1 MTSVEKRKIPELNIS
16 IPVFDDADARPN
28 LFPRYRKKRSSDGE
42 TESDRT
48 HAPNWRG
55 HGGRHPTYSSVEFD
69 RQLDKISLWLENWD
83 HSQRCHL
90 LEWILRRSNHTQFQ
104 FLYTV
109 MQPHLHRDFMYTA
122 QSMYPSMEFKPFSTH
137 TSREVQ
143 QKLILH
149 RQNNFYRVKSGY
161 FRSDEDVK
169 NQAKEKLAVRFPEI
183 PIEKE
188 IKVEKV
194 YTEYSSLLGTKP
206 KESLPNIKQ
215 GKKSLERSKS
225 TRECTLQH
233 PLLTHNPDK
242 LQSSHAV
249 LRFLEMPVK
258 RHIQDEGKPQSLSN
272 SLQSLTSMDQSAA
285 RPFNTVSLS
294 ILPEKCAKNLHKSI
308 LAKDERPSDLDENA
322 RTVINWY
329 MNDWSDVKRNE
340 FLHKVILKLDARQQ
354 YFISS
359 FLSVRQHRDF
369 LALLP
374 EKVALKILK
383 YLTPYEILTCSRVSK
398 NWYSLANK
406 NEVWKDKCGHIEI
419 KVPVPSNPNWKT
431 VYRDNVYLAKNWE
444 TGACRVLDLKGHSDQ
459 VEEIIFDGRT
469 LASGGQDKLIKLWDM
484 KTGKLL
490 QTLRG
495 HERGVWCL
503 NFFTQTLLVSGSYD
517 GTIKVWNMNNGSCC
531 RTLIAHEGPV
541 WALVRHENI
550 LVSASQDRTAK
561 VWDISRC
568 LLLTT
573 LTGHNAAIFAVD
585 MSEDGSLVIT
595 GSADRTVR
603 IWDRETGVKKQ
614 TIWASPSTSIMSV
627 SYSKGLI
634 ACSYGETVCLYNT
647 DRCKLIRTF
656 EGHMKRIES
665 VKLKVTDKEKM
676 QGTIVSSGKDGLVK
690 YWDLQRKESIQT
702 KGQKG
707 NVKCIYFDDLR
718 IASGNGNRIRIFDFN
733 FFDKSLIPKQ
743 EVPSS
748 QEGRRKSS
756 VAAGTIVMDLN
767 AGSSEV
773 KDGTNSGKVSPHPG
787 EVYSNRASR
796 QSQKS
801 TNNNR
806 AGSTDVRKTPQK
818 PEEEE

>member
-1 MTSVEKRKIPELNIS
+1 MTSVQNRKIGELNIP
-16 IPVFDDADARPN
+16 IPVFDDADAKPN
-28 LFPRYRKKRSSDGE
+28 LFPRFRKKRISDGD
-42 TESDRT
+42 TESDPT
-48 HAPNWRG
+48 PAPNWRG

-69 RQLDKISLWLENWD
+69 RQLDKISLWLESWD

-109 MQPHLHRDFMYTA
+109 MQPYLHRDFMYTA
-122 QSMYPSMEFKPFSTH
+122 QSMYPSMEFKPFSTY

-169 NQAKEKLAVRFPEI
+169 NQTKEKATVRFPEI
-183 PIEKE
+183 PVDRDV
-188 IKVEKV
+188 KVEKV
-194 YTEYSSLLGTKP
+194 YTEYSSLVGALP
-206 KESLPNIKQ
+206 KETLPKIKQ
-215 GKKSLERSKS
+215 TKKVERTQSLK
-225 TRECTLQH
+225 QN
-233 PLLTHNPDK
+233 PLLAHHPEK

-249 LRFLEMPVK
+249 LRFLEMPIK
-258 RHIQDEGKPQSLSN
+258 RHMQNESNPQSLSN

-285 RPFNTVSLS
+285 RFEKTTLS
-294 ILPEKCAKNLHKSI
+294 ILPEKSIPHLH
-308 LAKDERPSDLDENA
+308 AKDKRPSDLDENA

-359 FLSVRQHRDF
+359 FISVRQHRDF

-383 YLTPYEILTCSRVSK
+383 YLTPFEILTCSRVSK
-398 NWYSLANK
+398 TWHSLANS
-406 NEVWKDKCGHIEI
+406 NEVWEDKCEHIEI
-419 KVPVPSNPNWKT
+419 KVPVPSNPNWKA

-444 TGACRVLDLKGHSDQ
+444 SGACRVLDLKGHSEQ
-459 VEEIIFDGRT
+459 VEEIIFDGRI

-517 GTIKVWNMNNGSCC
+517 GTIKVWNMNNGTCC

-568 LLLTT
+568 HLLTT
-573 LTGHNAAIFAVD
+573 LIGHNAAIFAVD

-614 TIWASPSTSIMSV
+614 MIWASPTTSIMSV

-634 ACSYGETVCLYNT
+634 ACSYGETICLYNT

-656 EGHMKRIES
+656 HGHMKRIES
-665 VKLKVTDKEKM
+665 VKLKVIDKEKM
-676 QGTIVSSGKDGLVK
+676 LGSIVSSGKDGLVK
-690 YWDLQRKESIQT
+690 YWDLQREESIQT

-733 FFDKSLIPKQ
+733 FFDTSLIPKL

-748 QEGRRKSS
+748 QEGNRKSS

-773 KDGTNSGKVSPHPG
+773 KDGTNSGKVTPHPG

-796 QSQKS
+796 QSRKS
-801 TNNNR
+801 DKED
-806 AGSTDVRKTPQK
+806 STETRKTPKK
-818 PEEEE
+818 PEGEN

>member
-1 MTSVEKRKIPELNIS
+1 MTSVGSRKAPELNIP
-16 IPVFDDADARPN
+16 IPVFDDADAKPI
-28 LFPRYRKKRSSDGE
+28 LFPRYGKKRSSEEGGQVSSE
-42 TESDRT
+42 RT
-48 HAPNWRG
+48 SVPNWRG
-55 HGGRHPTYSSVEFD
+55 HGGRPPTFSSVEFD
-69 RQLDKISLWLENWD
+69 RQLDKISLWLESWD
-83 HSQRCHL
+83 HTQRCHL

-137 TSREVQ
+137 TSRELE

-161 FRSDEDVK
+161 FRSDDDVK
-169 NQAKEKLAVRFPEI
+169 NQAKERACVKFPEI

-188 IKVEKV
+188 TKLHRV
-194 YTEYSSLLGTKP
+194 YTEYSKQKNGIVRFGSLRDP
-206 KESLPNIKQ
+206 KSRESLPIIKQ
-215 GKKSLERSKS
+215 PRVTERAKNKVNK
-225 TRECTLQH
+225 H
-233 PLLTHNPDK
+233 PLLAHNPEK
-242 LQSSHAV
+242 LHSSHAV

-258 RHIQDEGKPQSLSN
+258 RHIQNESNPNSLSN
-272 SLQSLTSMDQSAA
+272 SLQSLTSVDQSAL
-285 RPFNTVSLS
+285 RPVKHVSLS
-294 ILPEKCAKNLHKSI
+294 ILPEKCAKNLH
-308 LAKDERPSDLDENA
+308 AEDERPSELDENA

-329 MNDWSDVKRNE
+329 MNDWTDVKRNE

-369 LALLP
+369 LSLLP

-383 YLTPYEILTCSRVSK
+383 YLSPFEILTCSSVSK
-398 NWYSLANK
+398 NWYTLANK
-406 NEVWKDKCGHIEI
+406 NEVWKDKCEHIEI

-444 TGACRVLDLKGHSDQ
+444 SGACRVLDLKGHSDQ

-490 QTLRG
+490 QTLKG
-495 HERGVWCL
+495 HDRGVWCL
-503 NFFTQTLLVSGSYD
+503 DFFTQALLVSGSYD
-517 GTIKVWNMNNGSCC
+517 GTIKVWNMKTGACC

-541 WALVRHENI
+541 WAMVRHENI

-568 LLLTT
+568 HLLTE
-573 LTGHNAAIFAVD
+573 LIGHNAAIFAVD

-603 IWDRETGVKKQ
+603 IWDRDTGVKKQ
-614 TIWASPSTSIMSV
+614 TIWASPSTSIMAV

-634 ACSYGETVCLYNT
+634 ACSYGETICLYNT
-647 DRCKLIRTF
+647 DICKLIRTF
-656 EGHMKRIES
+656 EGHMKRIET
-665 VKLKVTDKEKM
+665 VRLKVTDKEKLL
-676 QGTIVSSGKDGLVK
+676 GTIVSAGKDGLVK

-702 KGQKG
+702 KGQRG

-733 FFDKSLIPKQ
+733 FYDKSLVPRE
-743 EVPSS
+743 EVPPT

-756 VAAGTIVMDLN
+756 VAAGTIVKDLN
-767 AGSSEV
+767 AESSGV
-773 KDGTNSGKVSPHPG
+773 KDGASSGIASPHPG
-787 EVYSNRASR
+787 EVYSRASR
-796 QSQKS
+796 QSKKS
-801 TNNNR
+801 EKESSIKAR
-806 AGSTDVRKTPQK
+806 ETPQQT
-818 PEEEE
+818 EA